1 MIEEGVLNWEKV
13 LTVLIGI
20 VIAASIYL
28 VIHKR
33 RKAKR
38 KNIERQAE
46 LLKSNEQ
53 KRTNRK

>member
-53 KRTNRK
+53 KENK